1 MKIFFKKLL
10 LGKHPTGD
18 TPIPVGAIEKRF
30 QNIKAIWN
38 NDHEDDIGIEKLL
51 RLFLAVSQFFF
62 LGTYVKQI
70 SGRRG
75 HAYHDLAVDLYV
87 LVKAIFP
94 VFILW
99 FNWQS
104 NQLVLILILWMMAE
118 TILYV
123 PTLIFASD
131 IFSRPRSYRRS
142 MLLLC
147 INYLEIVLSFG
158 VLYASGNYLNQPMA
172 HAFDAVY
179 FSFIT
184 SATIGYG
191 DLYPVTTEGKVLVCF
206 QSLIFLI
213 FVVVFLNYFSN
224 KVEGKGYFEHRKSG
238 Q

>member
-10 LGKHPTGD
+10 LGRHPSED
-18 TPIPVGAIEKRF
+18 PLPIGAVEKRV

-38 NDHEDDIGIEKLL
+38 NEHEDDIGIEKLL

-62 LGTYVKQI
+62 LGTYVKEI
-70 SGRRG
+70 SGRKG
-75 HAYHDLAVDLYV
+75 GAIHDLAVDLYV
-87 LVKAIFP
+87 LAKAVFP
-94 VFILW
+94 VFVLW
-99 FNWQS
+99 FGLQS
-104 NQLVLILILWMMAE
+104 NPWVLALILWMMAE

-147 INYLEIVLSFG
+147 INYLEIVLSYG
-158 VLYASGNYLNQPMA
+158 VLYASGDYLNKPMTQA
-172 HAFDAVY
+172 IDAVY

-184 SATIGYG
+184 SATVGYG
-191 DLYPVTTEGKVLVCF
+191 DIYPVTTTGKVLVSC

-224 KVEGKGYFEHRKSG
+224 KVEGKGYFERRQPHG
-238 Q
+238 